1 MQTCTSNSFQSTA
14 NYSRFFD
21 HVFTEQWG
29 VVCGQQLSAANTI
42 VFAWIQLPNDL
53 FLLFLFSLR
62 SVDCQNPYAHTV
74 LQISQ
79 RSSRFSNQ
87 SSVVRGSRI
96 CHSFTV
102 SVVDFDGI
110 FEVFAWLALQLT
122 VWTSSHQLD
131 RPTGHIWY
139 IVCSSTNRQFYELID
154 TSDLWHCQK

>member
-21 HVFTEQWG
+21 HVFTEQWW

-74 LQISQ
+74 LQISR

-110 FEVFAWLALQLT
+110 FEVFASLAFAADSLNEQP
-122 VWTSSHQLD
+122 SI

-139 IVCSSTNRQFYELID
+139 IVYSSTNRQFYELID
-154 TSDLWHCQK
+154 TYNLWHCQK